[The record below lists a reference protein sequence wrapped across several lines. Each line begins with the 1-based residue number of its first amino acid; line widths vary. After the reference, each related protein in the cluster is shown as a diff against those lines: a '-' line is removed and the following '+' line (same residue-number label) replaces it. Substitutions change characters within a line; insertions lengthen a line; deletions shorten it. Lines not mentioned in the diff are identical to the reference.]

1 MPDPIASDGE
11 ENEMKRKL
19 MFLAIANI
27 LMAVGTAGAAEKAC
41 IDLGRDPFGDRDVMP
56 ALVTLVGTEK
66 AQVFAELMATTQG
79 EQITITPDMK
89 FNMEFGNYKLVKNVC
104 VKGAE
109 QATAYAHPV
118 TGEVLVIPAKCRNPS
133 LLVSHR
139 AQVVAQVAAPAPV
152 TPVAAPVAAA
162 VAPAPAVAPLES
174 VSAFDP
180 PRRIEVEAGAG
191 VGVWGNRIAEGNW
204 AYAEA
209 LLWGEIGDG
218 TSVGVGLYGNYGNT
232 YALGGYKAKEHGLGV
247 QAGVKQSY
255 KTEDGQAA
263 QWQVKARL
271 LDERIRGSSVTYAM
285 EQHNLKFGLYAEN
298 MKKIDAQC
306 LEGWNVEGWKSFNAS
321 IKSSWAGDK
330 PQSRDQA
337 QANYI
342 RECRINKLWSWRVTA
357 GPAWTSWDKQFW
369 AKMGVEL
376 KYDFANHVVLRFG
389 PSIGVPLNSS
399 ATYAGR
405 PASDLITFGFGV
417 QLEYGDY
424 LRTEDAKRRVAEITP
439 VTDGVVT
446 ANAVPIAQAAPA
458 VQAVSKG
465 SDPCFTCDNRPGSW
479 QPLQ

>member
-1 MPDPIASDGE
+1 
-11 ENEMKRKL
+11 MKHNAL
-19 MFLAIANI
+19 LFLAA
-27 LMAVGTAGAAEKAC
+27 MVYAMVAGAAEKAC

-56 ALVTLVGTEK
+56 ALVTLVGSEK

-104 VKGAE
+104 VKGIE

-139 AQVVAQVAAPAPV
+139 AQVLTQVAAPALV
-152 TPVAAPVAAA
+152 APVAVPVAAA
-162 VAPAPAVAPLES
+162 VAPAPAAATQAAS

-209 LLWGEIGDG
+209 LLWKEIGDG
-218 TSVGVGLYGNYGNT
+218 KSVGAGFYGNYGSGD
-232 YALGGYKAKEHGLGV
+232 AWGGYSWKEHGLGV
-247 QAGVKQSY
+247 QAGIKGSY
-255 KTEDGQAA
+255 TGDDGQPGN
-263 QWQVKARL
+263 WQVKARL
-271 LDERIRGSSVTYAM
+271 VDEHIRGSSATYAM

-298 MKKIDAQC
+298 MKKIDNEC

-337 QANYI
+337 QANYV

-369 AKMGVEL
+369 AKMGLEL
-376 KYDFANHVVLRFG
+376 KYDFSNNVVLRFG

-399 ATYAGR
+399 ASYAGR
-405 PASDLITFGFGV
+405 PVSDLVTLGFGV
-417 QLEYGDY
+417 RIEYGDY

-439 VTDGVVT
+439 VTEGVAT